1 MVPMYLTFFKS
12 FEGVQEYLKTHE
24 KNLQWVV
31 FQVKHPSALLVRL
44 GYWMSPS
51 YSFYFPDTELRLC
64 CSPPW
69 QLPSPN
75 TPFFQSLSQMLH
87 PLEICI
93 LEGVGVDYHPF
104 FFVLVIVSLFWL
116 KHSVMEAAALL
127 QEYFLIDLNEQAHSA
142 RRDWLMTRHMTEM
155 LADIWWGLLAKWLS
169 YSLVEI
175 LFVFWML
182 KRKQTTP
189 PQILLPSCNDKECK
203 FR

>member
-44 GYWMSPS
+44 GYWTSPS
-51 YSFYFPDTELRLC
+51 YSFYFPDTELWLC

-75 TPFFQSLSQMLH
+75 TLPFQSLSQMLH

-93 LEGVGVDYHPF
+93 LEGVGVDYHLF
-104 FFVLVIVSLFWL
+104 FFILVIVSLFWL
-116 KHSVMEAAALL
+116 KHSLMEATALL
-127 QEYFLIDLNEQAHSA
+127 QEYFLIDLNEQAQSA
-142 RRDWLMTRHMTEM
+142 P
-155 LADIWWGLLAKWLS
+155 LA
-169 YSLVEI
+169 VEI
-175 LFVFWML
+175 GWWIGTWL
-182 KRKQTTP
+182 R
-189 PQILLPSCNDKECK
+189 C
-203 FR
+203 